1 MQSQVLLFGDATGK
15 REDAERLWGE
25 PLQSESDAYNEYTY
39 RKTLPSGE
47 TASIALSFLKESGE
61 LTRAFISVGE

>member
-1 MQSQVLLFGDATGK
+1 M
-15 REDAERLWGE
+15 GE
-25 PLQSESDAYNEYTY
+25 PLQGEWGANNEYTY

-61 LTRAFISVGE
+61 LTRVFISVGE

>member
-1 MQSQVLLFGDATGK
+1 M
-15 REDAERLWGE
+15 GE
-25 PLQSESDAYNEYTY
+25 PLQSESGAHNEYIY

-47 TASIALSFLKESGE
+47 TASIALSFLKDSGE